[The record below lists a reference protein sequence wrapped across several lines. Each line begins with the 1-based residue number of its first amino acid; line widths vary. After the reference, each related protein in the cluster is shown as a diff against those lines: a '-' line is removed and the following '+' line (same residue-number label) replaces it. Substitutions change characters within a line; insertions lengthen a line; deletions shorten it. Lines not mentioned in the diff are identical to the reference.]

1 MTIPS
6 FVAVLYASMALVAAP
21 AAGAAQQ
28 QESPQSQQS
37 QQSRQSE
44 AQQSAAADAAVASA
58 PAAATTE
65 ADRRFNFAATRVDEA
80 PTIDGVIDEAVWL
93 RAVVL
98 TGFIQAAPDEGQPAT
113 ERTEVRVLYDDT
125 AIYIAAINYD
135 REPDR
140 IIANVLRRDE
150 QHRNNDS
157 FMVTLDTYHDHRNG
171 FVFETNAMGA
181 RYDAQIVGEGNAAF
195 GGFGSRS
202 LNRDWDAVWES
213 SARITEDGWVV
224 EMAIPF
230 WELRFNVDQEDWGI
244 NFRRR
249 IRRKTEE
256 AYWAPV
262 PRQFNETRLSLSG
275 MVDDLQ
281 LTRPRN
287 LQVKPY
293 VIGSV
298 NRGIVDD
305 IAVPAMGPDYAND
318 YLGDVG
324 GDVKWSMSPNM
335 TLDFTLNTDFSQV
348 EADDQQINLTRFS
361 LFFPEKRDFFL
372 ENAGFFDF
380 GGGGGGGRL
389 GGGSQ
394 VVGFH
399 SRTIGIGPSNEEIP
413 LYGGGRLTGKT
424 GPWSI
429 GTLVMQSEATT
440 SPDGDVGVPSNN
452 YIVGRLSRDLGARSR
467 AGVLFT
473 NRQSSRGD
481 YNREIGVDGRWGV
494 NQQITIDTWLMKT
507 ETPGLEGDD
516 WAGSVKFD
524 WSSPLFQVR
533 GSYLDIGEAFNPEM
547 GFVTRTGIR
556 AIDPSFHWT
565 PYFPDSKYLRNLS
578 PHVNYRYTAAREGE
592 KLSEYLHLDFDAFLE
607 HGDKVSVAHNR
618 RYELLELPFEITAGI
633 TIPVGVYEWSETNL
647 ELQSD
652 AGRPVDGSFNYT
664 KGGFWSGDKTEY
676 RVAAGWRPGPRLN
689 LGLGWTRNDIVLAE
703 GAFTT
708 NLGSLRVDFDF
719 TTEMSIRSL
728 FQYNSQSDQVLAN
741 VRFRYIYVAGS
752 DLYVVY
758 NERRVAE
765 RADLIDRALIIK
777 ATHVFRF

>member
-1 MTIPS
+1 MMLRRPARSTLTIL
-6 FVAVLYASMALVAAP
+6 VLLALPP
-21 AAGAAQQ
+21 AATAQQ
-28 QESPQSQQS
+28 QADEQ
-37 QQSRQSE
+37 R
-44 AQQSAAADAAVASA
+44 AVTTGAAANPTGAV
-58 PAAATTE
+58 TE
-65 ADRRFNFAATRVDEA
+65 ADRRFNFAATRVDQA
-80 PTIDGVIDEAVWL
+80 PQIDGVIDEAVWR
-93 RAVVL
+93 RAIVL
-98 TGFIQAAPDEGQPAT
+98 TDFIQAEPDEGRPGS
-113 ERTEVRVLYDDT
+113 ERTEVRVLYDDE

-135 REPDR
+135 REPER

-150 QHRNNDS
+150 SHRDNDS

-171 FVFETNAMGA
+171 FLFETNALGA
-181 RYDAQIVGEGNAAF
+181 RYDAQIVGEGGAAF
-195 GGFGSRS
+195 GNFGSQS
-202 LNRDWDAVWES
+202 LNTDWDAVWQ
-213 SARITEDGWVV
+213 ARGRVTEDGWVV
-224 EMAIPF
+224 EIAIPF
-230 WELRFNVDQEDWGI
+230 WELRFNVDRSEWGV

-256 AYWAPV
+256 DYWAPI
-262 PRQFNETRLSLSG
+262 PRQFDETRLSLSG

-281 LTRPRN
+281 LVRPRN

-293 VIGSV
+293 VIGGV
-298 NRGIVDD
+298 NHGLSGEP
-305 IAVPAMGPDYAND
+305 VPGGGPGYAND
-318 YLGDVG
+318 YVADVG
-324 GDVKWSMSPNM
+324 GDVKWSVSPNM
-335 TLDFTLNTDFSQV
+335 TLDLTLNTDFSQV
-348 EADDQQINLTRFS
+348 EADDEQINLTRFS

-399 SRTIGIGPSNEEIP
+399 SRTIGIGPNNEEIP

-424 GPWSI
+424 GPWSV
-429 GTLVMQSEATT
+429 GALVMQSEATT
-440 SPDGDVGVPSNN
+440 PEGSSIELPSDN

-473 NRQSSRGD
+473 NRQASSDD

-494 NQQITIDTWLMKT
+494 NEQTTIDAWLMKT
-507 ETPGLEGDD
+507 ATPGLEGED
-516 WAGSVKFD
+516 WAGSVRFD
-524 WSSPLFQVR
+524 WSSPLWQVR
-533 GSYLDIGEAFNPEM
+533 GSYLDIGDNFNPEM

-556 AIDPSFHWT
+556 AVDPSLHWT
-565 PYFPDSKYLRNLS
+565 PYFPDSRWVRNLS
-578 PHVNYRYTAAREGE
+578 PHVNYRYTADQQNE
-592 KLSEYLHLDFDAFLE
+592 KLSEYLHADFDMYLRYN
-607 HGDKVSVAHNR
+607 DKVSVAHNR
-618 RYELLELPFEITAGI
+618 RYELLELPFEIYQGVIIPPGI
-633 TIPVGVYEWSETNL
+633 YEWSETNL

-676 RVAAGWRPGPRLN
+676 RVQAGWRPGPRVN
-689 LGLGWTRNDIVLAE
+689 LSLGWTRNDVVLPQ
-703 GAFTT
+703 GSFSTDLG
-708 NLGSLRVDFDF
+708 NLRADFDF

-741 VRFRYIYVAGS
+741 VRFRYIYVPGS

-765 RADLIDRALIIK
+765 RSDLIDRALIVK
-777 ATHVFRF
+777 ATYMFRF